1 LTDVKGYDAEGAYS
15 RDSSQIAFCS
25 DRDGDPDIYV
35 MNADGSDVRQLT
47 NAPGYDGGPFISP
60 DGKWVIFRSDRKKES
75 YLQIHAIGIDGKN
88 DTALTDNEGVNW
100 APYWHPTKPWIIWT
114 GADHSN
120 PKARPNYDLWLMQY
134 EVRDGKLA
142 AATRPIRV
150 TDHASAD
157 VLPVFSPDGNKLMWT
172 SNRTD
177 DRESQLFI
185 ADFDVAAADKALAK

>member
-1 LTDVKGYDAEGAYS
+1 METVPGTTLDRVLTAVDERADEIVEFAAELIRQQPINPDLEPNDLAERPAQEWLRDQFQQSEAFDTVDSWEVAERRPNVVAVRKGSGAGRSLTWSAHTDVVPVTPEQAEQWSG
-15 RDSSQIAFCS
+15 
-25 DRDGDPDIYV
+25 V
-35 MNADGSDVRQLT
+35 
-47 NAPGYDGGPFISP
+47 GPFS
-60 DGKWVIFRSDRKKES
+60 G
-75 YLQIHAIGIDGKN
+75 
-88 DTALTDNEGVNW
+88 
-100 APYWHPTKPWIIWT
+100 
-114 GADHSN
+114 
-120 PKARPNYDLWLMQY
+120 

-185 ADFDVAAADKALAK
+185 ADFDLAAADKALAK